1 MCNFKNLAE
10 SEKEIKQPRNNSF
23 GQMLKGMEKGKMVP
37 RGSANRYARNI
48 SGDKSK
54 GLASG

>member
-1 MCNFKNLAE
+1 
-10 SEKEIKQPRNNSF
+10 
-23 GQMLKGMEKGKMVP
+23 MLKSMEKGRLVP
-37 RGSANRYARNI
+37 RGSANRYARNV

>member
-1 MCNFKNLAE
+1 MRVQVKRPTFEEA
-10 SEKEIKQPRNNSF
+10 RNNSF
-23 GQMLKGMEKGKMVP
+23 GQILKGMEKSRMVP

>member
-1 MCNFKNLAE
+1 
-10 SEKEIKQPRNNSF
+10 
-23 GQMLKGMEKGKMVP
+23 MLKGMEKGKMVP

-54 GLASG
+54 GLLRDDEKCPYSVDCEVGALY